1 MRLSCIPNRRGRLSL
16 ILVAFVLSA
25 TVQSNGARVSDR
37 EMPELG
43 NGRTK
48 EERLLGASTHGH
60 AAHNSSPMQFNIA
73 SGAGN
78 GWLTLD
84 HGRQTVYEK
93 FYNPTTTPEK
103 IADQLL
109 TAAIAPS
116 KVQGELRVLVIN
128 IATPTRIATPTGP
141 LAEAYAEAA
150 NLVRQISRG
159 LAAVKIEIFDRPVV
173 VPDVNSLCNEFQ
185 TMSTTALNIV
195 DDEISTDGYRSIDFI
210 LPKRSEDNC
219 GWAGMA
225 NLPGRFSWNMAT
237 EQWPPSPRTIVHEWG
252 HQYSLAHLRAIRCTK
267 DGLDVHFVDR
277 LGRGAGQCAVS
288 EYGGAFSVMGGG
300 GQFGAQQILT
310 NGERAQLGWLR
321 PDEQQVAYDGT
332 FTLGLDGPLSLLWLQ
347 NVEGD
352 LFQVEY
358 VPKYFG
364 SSSGHFWDPFT
375 WKWYPISSAMNY
387 SQSGVMVKYL
397 STYSSYPF
405 APNGYLL
412 SGLVIDATPQ
422 TIFSTD
428 AAFGVGTS
436 FVDPTGSLVIEVL
449 TVDETSA
456 QVRVRGIPF
465 KPSQVQGVTAS
476 VTDVRGV
483 FDLTFTPVVSDPPVM
498 HYEVQTADNF
508 AMKNS
513 ITVTVPGPGRV
524 KIPNFNNTFMVYR
537 IAAVNT
543 AGRGE
548 FNSGLA
554 KLQWASNAKTQAAA
568 GVKRSNEAPQ
578 TLKCRKGNR
587 SRAFIADFCPVG
599 WTKD

>member
-1 MRLSCIPNRRGRLSL
+1 MEVQGL
-16 ILVAFVLSA
+16 A
-25 TVQSNGARVSDR
+25 T
-37 EMPELG
+37 
-43 NGRTK
+43 GRT
-48 EERLLGASTHGH
+48 EEVRLLGVSTHGH
-60 AAHNSSPMQFNIA
+60 AEHHSSFRQSDIA
-73 SGAGN
+73 SSAGN
-78 GWLTLD
+78 RWRTLD
-84 HGRQTVYEK
+84 HGRQIIYER
-93 FYNPTTTPEK
+93 FDNPRTTAEEITE
-103 IADQLL
+103 QLL
-109 TAAIAPS
+109 TAAVAPS

-128 IATPTRIATPTGP
+128 IATPTRVATPTGP

-159 LAAVKIEIFDRPVV
+159 LAVVTIEIFPRTVV
-173 VPDVNSLCNEFQ
+173 VQDVTSLCNEFQ
-185 TMSTTALNIV
+185 ILSTAALKIV
-195 DDEISTDGYRSIDFI
+195 NEEISTDGYRSIDFI
-210 LPKRSEDNC
+210 LPMRSEDNC

-237 EQWPPSPRTIVHEWG
+237 EQTPPSSRTIVHEWG

-300 GQFGAQQILT
+300 GHFGAQQIFT

-321 PDEQQVAYDGT
+321 PDEQQVAYEGT

-347 NVEGD
+347 NAEGD

-358 VPKYFG
+358 VAKYFG
-364 SSSGHFWDPFT
+364 SSGGHFWDPFT
-375 WKWYPISSAMNY
+375 RKWYPISSALNY

-405 APNGYLL
+405 APNGYFL

-449 TVDETSA
+449 TADETSA

-465 KPSQVQGVTAS
+465 KPNQVQGVTAS

-498 HYEVQTADNF
+498 HYEVQVADNF
-508 AMKNS
+508 GMKNS
-513 ITVTVPGPGRV
+513 ITVTILGPGRV
-524 KIPNFNNTFMVYR
+524 TVPNFNNSFMVYR

-554 KLQWASNAKTQAAA
+554 NLQWTSNAKTQAAA
-568 GVKRSNEAPQ
+568 GIKRSNEATQ
-578 TLKCRKGNR
+578 TLKCKKGNR
-587 SRAFIADFCPVG
+587 SRVFIANSCPVG